1 MDHFKDKVIMVT
13 GAASGIGKALSE
25 DLAGRGAKLIL
36 ADINLSGAK
45 SLEATLIK
53 KGLSAKALL
62 VDVSK
67 EKDVKKAVKYAVSK
81 YGRLDFMFN
90 NSGIGFAG
98 EFEDMN
104 STIWKKMIDVNLYG
118 VIHGTTLAYHQMI
131 KQGSGHIV
139 NVASATGLIPSPML
153 TAYATTKHAIVGLST
168 SLREEAKEYG
178 IHVSVACPGFVDTG
192 ILDPTKAENID
203 EKKLAREKKKLKMM
217 SPEKCAREI
226 ILGVEKNREII
237 IFPLRER
244 MLWWLYRL
252 NPYAIDP
259 IEKIILKR
267 ARKLRK
273 QK

>member
-1 MDHFKDKVIMVT
+1 MMDYFKDKSVIVT

-25 DLAGRGAKLIL
+25 NLADRGAKLIL
-36 ADINLSGAK
+36 ADINLPGAK
-45 SLEATLIK
+45 ALEATLTK

-62 VDVSK
+62 IDVTK

-90 NSGIGFAG
+90 NSGVGFAG
-98 EFEDMN
+98 ELEDMDL
-104 STIWKKMIDVNLYG
+104 SIWKKMIDVNLYG
-118 VIHGTTLAYHQMI
+118 AVHGTMEAYSQMI
-131 KQGSGHIV
+131 KQKSGHIV
-139 NVASATGLIPSPML
+139 NTASVTGLIPSPML

-178 IHVSVACPGFVDTG
+178 VKVSVACPGFVDTG
-192 ILDPTKAENID
+192 ILDPARTKNID
-203 EKKLAREKKKLKMM
+203 EKRLVREKRKLRML
-217 SPEKCAREI
+217 SPEKCAKKI
-226 ILGVEKNREII
+226 IRGTEKNQEII

-273 QK
+273 Q

>member
-1 MDHFKDKVIMVT
+1 MDRFKDKIVIVT

-25 DLAGRGAKLIL
+25 LLAQRGAKLIL
-36 ADINLSGAK
+36 ADINFSGAK
-45 SLEATLIK
+45 ALEAALIK

-67 EKDVKKAVKYAVSK
+67 EGDVRKAVKYAVSTC
-81 YGRLDFMFN
+81 GRLDFVFN

-98 EFEDMN
+98 EVKDMDL
-104 STIWKKMIDVNLYG
+104 SIWKKMIDVNLYG
-118 VIHGTTLAYHQMI
+118 VIHGTTIAYSQML

-178 IHVSVACPGFVDTG
+178 VKVSVACPGFVDTG
-192 ILDPTKAENID
+192 ILDPAKAANID
-203 EKKLAREKKKLKMM
+203 EKKLYREKRKLKMM
-217 SPEKCAREI
+217 SPEKCAKEI
-226 ILGVEKNREII
+226 IIGVEKNREII
-237 IFPLRER
+237 IFPFKDR

-252 NPYAIDP
+252 NPYAIDS
-259 IEKIILKR
+259 IENIILKR

-273 QK
+273 TL